1 MLTFRKI
8 AQLTGSLLA
17 ILVLGSLGF
26 VWLEGWSFF
35 DALYMTVTTLTTVGY
50 GEVHP
55 LTPLGKAYNMVLIL
69 AGMGVLFYIVTSL
82 ARVVV
87 EGEIAEAL
95 GKRKLLK
102 QIKKLSGHYIICGFG
117 RLGGIIA
124 RQLKERGIPMVV
136 VENNPDLIARLEEGG
151 YYFVPGDATK
161 EEVLQ
166 EAGIERA
173 RGLVSVVHSDA
184 SNVYIVLTA
193 RSLNPNLFIVARGEE
208 PGSEQKLLRAGAD
221 KVESPYEMGGR
232 KMAHTILR
240 PTVTTFMELA
250 MHEGVEWSME
260 EILVGDTSPML
271 GLPLKDSGIRQKYQ
285 LIVVAIKRADGEL
298 LFNPTP
304 QTPILAGD
312 TLILIGMRKELEALE
327 EVLH

>member
-1 MLTFRKI
+1 M
-8 AQLTGSLLA
+8 
-17 ILVLGSLGF
+17 
-26 VWLEGWSFF
+26 
-35 DALYMTVTTLTTVGY
+35 
-50 GEVHP
+50 
-55 LTPLGKAYNMVLIL
+55 
-69 AGMGVLFYIVTSL
+69 
-82 ARVVV
+82 VV
-87 EGEIAEAL
+87 EGEIAAAL

-102 QIKKLSGHYIICGFG
+102 KIKKISGHYIICGFG
-117 RLGGIIA
+117 RIGEIIA
-124 RQLKERGIPMVV
+124 RQLRQRNVPLVII
-136 VENNPDLIARLEEGG
+136 ENNPDLMARLDESG

-166 EAGIERA
+166 EAGIDRA
-173 RGLVSVVHSDA
+173 RGLVAVVHSDA

-208 PGSEQKLLRAGAD
+208 SGSEQKLLRAGAD

-260 EILVGDTSPML
+260 EILVGDTSPMI
-271 GLPLKDSGIRQKYQ
+271 GQPLKDSGIRQKFE
-285 LIVVAIKRADGEL
+285 LIVVAIKRADGER

-304 QTPILAGD
+304 ETLIQSGD
-312 TLILIGMRKELEALE
+312 TLILLGMRKNLDALE
-327 EVLH
+327 EILH